1 MPVTHDCFLDI
12 ARDSVEKSGE
22 QWVRNAVSRAYYSMF
37 HSALRLTGGYIPDE
51 DDKGARLMGGTHQ
64 RFADYLCDGAAAKE
78 YSLDVTEIKK
88 IGLALKTAHHK
99 RVTAD
104 YKLNRKINKIDAL
117 TTIKGAEEM
126 DLTINELIRTK
137 KRVI

>member
-1 MPVTHDCFLDI
+1 MPVTHHCFLDI
-12 ARDSVEKSGE
+12 ARDSVDKSGE

-37 HSALRLTGGYIPDE
+37 HSALRLTGGYVPNEDE
-51 DDKGARLMGGTHQ
+51 KGSRLMGGTHQ
-64 RFADYLCDGAAAKE
+64 RFADYLCDGTAAQE

-117 TTIKGAEEM
+117 TTIKSAEEM
-126 DLTINELIRTK
+126 DLTIDGLISSK
-137 KRVI
+137 ERVI

>member
-12 ARDSVEKSGE
+12 ARDSVDKSGE

-37 HSALRLTGGYIPDE
+37 HSALRLTGGYVPDE

-64 RFADYLCDGAAAKE
+64 RFADYLCDGAAAQK

-117 TTIKGAEEM
+117 TTIKSAEEM
-126 DLTINELIRTK
+126 NLTIDELIRAK